1 MRCSVRGKTV
11 LVTGAS
17 AGIGLET
24 ARAFADE
31 TAGDVRLVLA
41 ARRIDRLE
49 KTKTSL
55 EELYPAIKVFVA
67 QLDIQ
72 KPDLVRQFVL
82 SLPQEFSEIDILVNN
97 AGVALGRDP
106 VGTGDPGAVQTML
119 DTNVLGLITLTQE
132 IVPGMRR
139 RNRGDIV
146 NVGSIAG
153 RTPYPG
159 GAVYCATKAAVK
171 YFTRSLRKELLDT
184 RIRVMEVVPGAVDT
198 ELRFVRHGGVRS
210 ELEDKFMGEN
220 PLAAV
225 EIADFIVYACTR
237 RENTVIAEAVIVP
250 TYQSH

>member
-1 MRCSVRGKTV
+1 MRCSLRGKTV
-11 LVTGAS
+11 LITGAS

-31 TAGDVRLVLA
+31 AEGDIRLVLT

-49 KTKTSL
+49 NTKTGL
-55 EELYPAIKVFVA
+55 EEQYPRIKIFVA

-72 KPDLVRQFVL
+72 KPDAVRQFVL
-82 SLPQEFSEIDILVNN
+82 SLPQEFSEIDILINN

-106 VGTGDPGAVQTML
+106 VGTVDPAAVQTML

-132 IVPGMRR
+132 TLPGMRK

-153 RTPYPG
+153 RASYPG
-159 GAVYCATKAAVK
+159 GAIYCATKAAVK

-184 RIRVMEVVPGAVDT
+184 KIRVMEVVPGAVDT
-198 ELRFVRHGGVRS
+198 ELQLVRHGGVRS
-210 ELEDKFMGEN
+210 ELEDKFMGDN
-220 PLAAV
+220 PLEAV

-237 RENTVIAEAVIVP
+237 RETSVIAEAIIVP